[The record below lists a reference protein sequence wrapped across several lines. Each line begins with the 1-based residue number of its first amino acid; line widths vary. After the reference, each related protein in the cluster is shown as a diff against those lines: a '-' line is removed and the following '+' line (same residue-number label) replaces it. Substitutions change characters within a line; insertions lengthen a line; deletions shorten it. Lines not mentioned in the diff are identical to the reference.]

1 VAWIGDLADF
11 SAAMWYGTEM
21 TKTVAEKLAD
31 LVKAVRE
38 LPDDTQEVL
47 VDEFA
52 GRLSDFTDST
62 LSDEQRAEIDRRL
75 ANPRY
80 ADPDKVRSSS
90 PALVYRTDER
100 CLSRRS
106 NLRPRRNRALY
117 RQEQSSSG
125 SSSHR
130 SHPPG
135 DLKNYR

>member
-1 VAWIGDLADF
+1 MCYGAD
-11 SAAMWYGTEM
+11 M
-21 TKTVAEKLAD
+21 TKTVAEKLSD

-80 ADPDKVRSSS
+80 ADPDKVREFF
-90 PALVYRTDER
+90 ARFGVQ
-100 CLSRRS
+100 
-106 NLRPRRNRALY
+106 N
-117 RQEQSSSG
+117 G
-125 SSSHR
+125 
-130 SHPPG
+130 
-135 DLKNYR
+135 

>member
-1 VAWIGDLADF
+1 
-11 SAAMWYGTEM
+11 M
-21 TKTVAEKLAD
+21 TKTVAEKLSD

-80 ADPDKVRSSS
+80 ADPDKVREFF
-90 PALVYRTDER
+90 ARFGVQ
-100 CLSRRS
+100 
-106 NLRPRRNRALY
+106 N
-117 RQEQSSSG
+117 G
-125 SSSHR
+125 
-130 SHPPG
+130 
-135 DLKNYR
+135 

>member
-1 VAWIGDLADF
+1 
-11 SAAMWYGTEM
+11 MCYGAEM
-21 TKTVAEKLAD
+21 TKTVAEKLSD

-80 ADPDKVRSSS
+80 ADPDKVRDFF
-90 PALVYRTDER
+90 ARFGVQ
-100 CLSRRS
+100 
-106 NLRPRRNRALY
+106 N
-117 RQEQSSSG
+117 G
-125 SSSHR
+125 
-130 SHPPG
+130 
-135 DLKNYR
+135 